1 MGTGIRE
8 IDLHGTRVGRAVPA
22 RRNAEAD
29 VLSRR
34 DRDIAP
40 YLLLMLALSLLASGC
55 KRETPQT
62 SASTNAVA
70 ASTNGPLVSGRVILQ
85 GTPPPP
91 RTIVL
96 DAMCGKLHTNAVTEA
111 DYRVGEA
118 NGFADVFVYL
128 QGVPEGVGAT
138 PEGEAPLLDQQGCL
152 YTPKVFGVLVNQ
164 KFKIRNSDALMHN
177 VHAVPKSNSE
187 FNFAQPVKGQVNE
200 KAFSKPEVLL
210 RIKCDV
216 HQWMNTYVGV
226 VPHKFFA
233 VTDDKGHFRL
243 PGGLP
248 AGKYTIEAVHPKAGR
263 VAQEITV
270 TAGENQPVELTLSP
284 K

>member
-8 IDLHGTRVGRAVPA
+8 IGTIGLLSVS
-22 RRNAEAD
+22 
-29 VLSRR
+29 VL
-34 DRDIAP
+34 
-40 YLLLMLALSLLASGC
+40 LCGC
-55 KRETPQT
+55 KPATPQAT
-62 SASTNAVA
+62 AGTNTA
-70 ASTNGPLVSGRVILQ
+70 ASPASDGLVIGRVVLQ

-96 DAMCGKLHTNAVTEA
+96 DATCGKLHTNAPTEA
-111 DYRVGEA
+111 DYRVGE
-118 NGFADVFVYL
+118 GGGLADVFVYV

-177 VHAVPKSNSE
+177 VHAVPKANSE
-187 FNFAQPVKGQVNE
+187 FNFAQPIKGQVNE

-216 HQWMNTYVGV
+216 HLWMNTYVGV

-270 TAGENQPVELTLSP
+270 TAGANQPVELTLSP

>member
-8 IDLHGTRVGRAVPA
+8 IGIIGF
-22 RRNAEAD
+22 
-29 VLSRR
+29 LSV
-34 DRDIAP
+34 A
-40 YLLLMLALSLLASGC
+40 LLMSGC
-55 KRETPQT
+55 KREAPQA
-62 SASTNAVA
+62 SPSTNVVA
-70 ASTNGPLVSGRVILQ
+70 PSANGPLVSGRVILQ

-96 DAMCGKLHTNAVTEA
+96 DPMCGKLHTNAPTEA
-111 DYRVGEA
+111 DYRVGEG

-128 QGVPEGVGAT
+128 QGVPDGIGAT

-152 YTPKVFGVLVNQ
+152 YAPKVFGVLVNQ

-177 VHAVPKSNSE
+177 VHAVPKTNGE

-216 HQWMNTYVGV
+216 HPWMNTFVGV

-243 PGGLP
+243 PYGLP
-248 AGKYTIEAVHPKAGR
+248 PGKYTIEAVHPKAGR
-263 VAQEITV
+263 VSQEITV
-270 TAGENQPVELTLSP
+270 TEGENKPVELTLSL

>member
-8 IDLHGTRVGRAVPA
+8 IGTIGL
-22 RRNAEAD
+22 
-29 VLSRR
+29 LSVSMF
-34 DRDIAP
+34 I
-40 YLLLMLALSLLASGC
+40 SGC
-55 KRETPQT
+55 KREAPQA
-62 SASTNAVA
+62 SASTNVVA
-70 ASTNGPLVSGRVILQ
+70 PSVSDAPVSGRVTFQ

-91 RTIVL
+91 RNIVL
-96 DAMCGKLHTNAVTEA
+96 DALCGNLHPNAPTEA

-118 NGFADVFVYL
+118 NGLADVFVYL
-128 QGVPEGVGAT
+128 QGVPDGVGGT

-152 YTPKVFGVLVNQ
+152 YTPKVLGVLVNQ
-164 KFKIRNSDALMHN
+164 KFKIRNSDALLHN
-177 VHAVPKSNSE
+177 VHAVPKTNSE
-187 FNFAQPVKGQVNE
+187 FNFAQPIKGQLNE
-200 KAFSKPEVLL
+200 KSFSKPEVLL

-216 HQWMNTYVGV
+216 HPWMNTFVGV

-233 VTDDKGHFRL
+233 VTDEKGRFRL
-243 PGGLP
+243 PSGLP

-270 TAGENQPVELTLSP
+270 TAGENKPVELTLSS

>member
-8 IDLHGTRVGRAVPA
+8 VDSHGIQVGRDVP
-22 RRNAEAD
+22 
-29 VLSRR
+29 
-34 DRDIAP
+34 IAP
-40 YLLLMLALSLLASGC
+40 RQAIRQMTLLSILGLSMLMSGC
-55 KRETPQT
+55 KREAPQA
-62 SASTNAVA
+62 SPSTNAVA
-70 ASTNGPLVSGRVILQ
+70 PSVNDPLVSGRVTLQ

-96 DAMCGKLHTNAVTEA
+96 DATCGKLHTNAPTEA

-118 NGFADVFVYL
+118 NGLADVFVYL
-128 QGVPEGVGAT
+128 QGVPDGIGAT

-164 KFKIRNSDALMHN
+164 KFKIRNSDPLLHN
-177 VHAVPKSNSE
+177 VHAVPKTNGE
-187 FNFAQPVKGQVNE
+187 FNFAQPIKGQVNE

-216 HQWMNTYVGV
+216 HPWMTTFVGV

-233 VTDDKGHFRL
+233 VTDEKGRFRL
-243 PGGLP
+243 PSGLP

-270 TAGENQPVELTLSP
+270 TAGENKPVELTLSL

>member
-8 IDLHGTRVGRAVPA
+8 IGTIGF
-22 RRNAEAD
+22 
-29 VLSRR
+29 LSV
-34 DRDIAP
+34 
-40 YLLLMLALSLLASGC
+40 LMLISGC
-55 KRETPQT
+55 KREAPQA
-62 SASTNAVA
+62 SATTNTI
-70 ASTNGPLVSGRVILQ
+70 ASSVNDPLVSGRVILQ

-91 RTIVL
+91 RAIVM
-96 DAMCGKLHTNAVTEA
+96 DALCGKFHTNNAPTEA
-111 DYRVGEA
+111 DYRLGEA
-118 NGFADVFVYL
+118 NGLADVFVYL
-128 QGVPEGVGAT
+128 QGVPEGAGAT

-152 YTPKVFGVLVNQ
+152 YTPKVLGVLVNQ
-164 KFKIRNSDALMHN
+164 KLKIRNSDALLHN

-187 FNFAQPVKGQVNE
+187 FNFAQPIKGQVNE

-216 HQWMNTYVGV
+216 HPWMNTFVGV

-233 VTDDKGHFRL
+233 VTDEKGHFRL
-243 PGGLP
+243 PSGLP

-270 TAGENQPVELTLSP
+270 TAGENKPVELTLSV

>member
-8 IDLHGTRVGRAVPA
+8 IGTVG
-22 RRNAEAD
+22 
-29 VLSRR
+29 
-34 DRDIAP
+34 
-40 YLLLMLALSLLASGC
+40 MLSLWVLICGC
-55 KRETPQT
+55 KPATPPAT
-62 SASTNAVA
+62 AGTNTA
-70 ASTNGPLVSGRVILQ
+70 AAPSRDQFISGRVIFK
-85 GTPPPP
+85 GEAPPP
-91 RTIVL
+91 RNLLL

-118 NGFADVFVYL
+118 NGLADVFVHL
-128 QGVPEGVGAT
+128 QGVPEGVGTT

-177 VHAVPKSNSE
+177 VHAVPKANSE
-187 FNFAQPVKGQVNE
+187 FNFAQPIKGQVNE

-216 HQWMNTYVGV
+216 HQWMNAYVGV

-233 VTDDKGHFRL
+233 VTDEKGQFRL

-248 AGKYTIEAVHPKAGR
+248 AGKYTIDAVHPKAGR
-263 VAQEITV
+263 VSQEITV
-270 TAGENQPVELTLSP
+270 VAGANQPVELTLSP
-284 K
+284 R